1 MSCYIPPDGYRRA
14 QSIVLHDDN
23 KHIDVHVPESELEDT
38 DCCYYVHP
46 FYEIHPRYLNGGELR
61 SHTMN
66 PVTFGVGRLNLYGIG
81 LPHEVCGERKVHD
94 LYIRM
99 ELNGAISIIIIEQSC
114 EIDDA
119 PLLKRELTYRGKYSI
134 YWGSEEV
141 SA

>member
-23 KHIDVHVPESELEDT
+23 KYIDVHVPDSELEDANF
-38 DCCYYVHP
+38 CYYIHP
-46 FYEIHPRYLNGGELR
+46 FYEIHPKY
-61 SHTMN
+61 
-66 PVTFGVGRLNLYGIG
+66 LYGIG
-81 LPHEVCGERKVHD
+81 LPHEVCGERRVHD

-119 PLLKRELTYRGKYSI
+119 PLWKRELTYCGKYSI
-134 YWGSEEV
+134 YWGAQEV
-141 SA
+141 TA